1 MFLIDRLFTNPSSR
15 PNGPTSGIRAETPQ
29 KDYSPSEATMAGAS
43 DYPPAFEGELS
54 SWKQQM
60 KVFLNSDIGI
70 SLIMKT
76 GYEAPKT
83 TNGEELDLRLWNKK
97 QRDESMGNGRAEFHI
112 LSAIPTKDF
121 DRVGEY
127 KSAKELWEKFL
138 KLYEEPVEVVSSID
152 IEPSSEESETEEIT
166 KTTPTAEVHP
176 EIDEGGE
183 SSEEINST
191 GEEPTADEVSKV

>member
-1 MFLIDRLFTNPSSR
+1 
-15 PNGPTSGIRAETPQ
+15 
-29 KDYSPSEATMAGAS
+29 MAGAS

-76 GYEAPKT
+76 GYEAPKD
-83 TNGEELDLRLWNKK
+83 TNGEKIGIHLWNEK
-97 QRDESMGNGRAEFHI
+97 QREESMANARAEFHI

-138 KLYEEPVEVVSSID
+138 MLYEEPVEVVSSID
-152 IEPSSEESETEEIT
+152 IKPSSEESEMEEIT
-166 KTTPTAEVHP
+166 KTAPIAEVHP

-183 SSEEINST
+183 SSEESNST
-191 GEEPTADEVSKV
+191 GGEPTTDEVSKV